1 LVENS
6 SPTTKPGAI
15 APTRGGI
22 AIRRL
27 TLFRVEVPLKK
38 PIKHASHA
46 RTLSE
51 NLVVRVELESG
62 HAGYGEGV
70 PRPYVTGETIDSTF
84 TALGRTDW
92 AREIGKPADFAGVV
106 SKLEHLSLPEIDDD
120 PRGMAGNAARC
131 ALELAILD
139 AYGRAFGESIGRAVE
154 LANVEGLERFP
165 SPRAVR
171 YSAAITAETRRK
183 ELVSAV
189 KFRLYGFRDVKA
201 KVGVEGQDDPER
213 LATLRKI
220 LGRRMDIRLDANE
233 AWRADELLEKVEPL
247 LRFRPSVLEQPVAHA
262 EVDALA
268 ELRPKLGA
276 PVMLDESLC
285 GWPDGLAA
293 IERGTT
299 DLFNVRLSKCGGIL
313 PSLRLIG
320 LARRNG
326 LGVQLG
332 CHPGETAI
340 LSAAGRQVASRVEG
354 VRYLEGSYDRHI
366 LRANLTRDDITFRYG
381 GRAGPL
387 AGPGLGIEVDPDLL
401 LAMTASLA
409 GTAAGKREIDYA

>member
-1 LVENS
+1 MIEHS
-6 SPTTKPGAI
+6 SPPQSRETPIRA
-15 APTRGGI
+15 GGGP

-27 TLFRVEVPLKK
+27 MLFRVEVPLKK

-51 NLVVRVELESG
+51 NLVVRVDLDNG
-62 HAGYGEGV
+62 HSGYGEGV
-70 PRPYVTGETIDSTF
+70 PRPYVTGETVDSTF
-84 TALGRTDW
+84 EALGKTDW
-92 AREIGKPADFAGVV
+92 PRAMGRPADFAEVV
-106 SKLEHLSLPEIDDD
+106 SKLERLSLPEIDED

-139 AYGRAFGESIGRAVE
+139 AYARAFNESIGRAVE

-165 SPRAVR
+165 SPRPVR
-171 YSAAITAETRRK
+171 YSAAITAETTRK
-183 ELVSAV
+183 EIRSAI
-189 KFRLYGFRDVKA
+189 KFRVYGFRDVKT
-201 KVGVEGQDDPER
+201 KVGVEGQNDPAR
-213 LATLRKI
+213 LARLRHI

-233 AWRADELLEKVEPL
+233 AWKAAELLEKVEPL
-247 LRFRPSVLEQPVAHA
+247 LPFGPSLLEQPVAHA
-262 EVDALA
+262 EVNALA
-268 ELRPKLGA
+268 ELRPKLGI

-299 DLFNVRLSKCGGIL
+299 DFFNVRLSKCGGVL

-340 LSAAGRQVASRVEG
+340 LSAAGRQVASRVG
-354 VRYLEGSYDRHI
+354 GIRYLEGSYDRHI
-366 LRANLTRDDITFRYG
+366 LKANLTRDDITFRYG

-387 AGPGLGIEVDPDLL
+387 VGPGLGIEVNPELL
-401 LAMTASLA
+401 NAMT
-409 GTAAGKREIDYA
+409 TEKREVDYA